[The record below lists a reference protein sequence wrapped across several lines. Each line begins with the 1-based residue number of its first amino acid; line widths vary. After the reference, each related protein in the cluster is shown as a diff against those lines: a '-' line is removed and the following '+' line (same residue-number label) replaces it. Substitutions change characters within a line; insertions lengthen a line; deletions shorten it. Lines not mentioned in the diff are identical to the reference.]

1 MKMILFNQNP
11 MITKLLESVSKKLEL
26 SIENFNHYQELSVR
40 LKEDP
45 EWLLIAD
52 DECLEKLDQVDWLE
66 LKEIISQNKNSVCM
80 YKKGNEAQPFLEGFE
95 MKIKKPFLPTEMLKV
110 LQKKLGSDMSE
121 LEPSQNLDP
130 TQEVLETNWDELEN
144 LGDLEALAK
153 EEPNN
158 EEQLLPTLDA
168 QEEKEEVKETPQKE
182 EKPKDDE
189 TQEGDETPKDEEVS
203 KELETQEKL
212 EIPKEETQE
221 EQVKEQEPIKEET
234 QEIKEEKQEETQDSP
249 SAQELEAMQELVK
262 EIQENSNENKEE
274 TQESAEIPQDKEI
287 QEVVTEKTQVQELEV
302 PKEKTQESA
311 EALQETQAHELEK
324 QEIAETPQE
333 KEKQEIAETPQEK
346 EKQEIAETPQ
356 EKEKQEIAET
366 PQEKE
371 KQEIAETPQELEIPQ
386 AQEKETPQEETQEKE
401 TPQEETQE
409 KETPQEET
417 QEKET
422 PQEETQETE
431 TQNQET
437 PPKVQ
442 EETKEKTQEDN
453 YESIEDIPEPVM
465 AKAMGEELPFLNEA
479 VAKTPNNE
487 NDTETPKESD
497 IKTSQ
502 EKEESDKTS
511 SPLELRLNLQ
521 DLLKSLNQESLKSL
535 LENKTLSIKI
545 TLEDKKPDA

>member
-26 SIENFNHYQELSVR
+26 SMEDFNRYQELSTR

-45 EWLLIAD
+45 EWILIAD

-80 YKKGNEAQPFLEGFE
+80 YKKGNEVQPFLEGFE
-95 MKIKKPFLPTEMLKV
+95 MKIKKPFLPTEVLKI
-110 LQKKLGSDMSE
+110 LQKKLGSNMSE

-144 LGDLEALAK
+144 LGDLEALVQEK
-153 EEPNN
+153 PNN
-158 EEQLLPTLDA
+158 EEQLLPTLND
-168 QEEKEEVKETPQKE
+168 QKEKEEVKEEEKEEVKEE

-189 TQEGDETPKDEEVS
+189 IQEGETQKNEEVS
-203 KELETQEKL
+203 KELETQEEL
-212 EIPKEETQE
+212 EIPKEETQ

-234 QEIKEEKQEETQDSP
+234 QENKEEKQEKTQDSP

-262 EIQENSNENKEE
+262 EIQENSNGQEDKKEMQENTETPQELEKQELEIPQETPQEKE
-274 TQESAEIPQDKEI
+274 TQESAEIPQDIEI
-287 QEVVTEKTQVQELEV
+287 PQEE
-302 PKEKTQESA
+302 TQESA
-311 EALQETQAHELEK
+311 ETPQDVETQELET
-324 QEIAETPQE
+324 QELETQELETQESAETPQE
-333 KEKQEIAETPQEK
+333 KTQK
-346 EKQEIAETPQ
+346 
-356 EKEKQEIAET
+356 
-366 PQEKE
+366 
-371 KQEIAETPQELEIPQ
+371 L
-386 AQEKETPQEETQEKE
+386 ETQE
-401 TPQEETQE
+401 
-409 KETPQEET
+409 
-417 QEKET
+417 
-422 PQEETQETE
+422 
-431 TQNQET
+431 
-437 PPKVQ
+437 
-442 EETKEKTQEDN
+442 DH

-465 AKAMGEELPFLNEA
+465 AQAMGEELPFLNES
-479 VAKTPNNE
+479 VAKTSNNE
-487 NDTETPKESD
+487 NDTETPKKSV
-497 IKTSQ
+497 IKTPQ

>member
-11 MITKLLESVSKKLEL
+11 MIEKLLESVSKKLEL
-26 SIENFNHYQELSVR
+26 SIENFNHYQELSAR

-66 LKEIISQNKNSVCM
+66 LKETISQNKNSVCM

-110 LQKKLGSDMSE
+110 LQKKLGSNMSE
-121 LEPSQNLDP
+121 LEPSQNSDP
-130 TQEVLETNWDELEN
+130 TQEILETNWDELEN

-158 EEQLLPTLDA
+158 EEQLLPTLNE
-168 QEEKEEVKETPQKE
+168 QEEKEEIKETPQKE

-189 TQEGDETPKDEEVS
+189 TQESETPKDEEVS

-234 QEIKEEKQEETQDSP
+234 QEIKEEKREETQDSP

-262 EIQENSNENKEE
+262 EIQENSNGQEDKKE

-287 QEVVTEKTQVQELEV
+287 QEVVTEKTQAQELEI

-311 EALQETQAHELEK
+311 EALQETQAQELEK
-324 QEIAETPQE
+324 QENAETPQE
-333 KEKQEIAETPQEK
+333 KEKQEDTG
-346 EKQEIAETPQ
+346 
-356 EKEKQEIAET
+356 
-366 PQEKE
+366 
-371 KQEIAETPQELEIPQ
+371 TPQELEIPQ
-386 AQEKETPQEETQEKE
+386 V
-401 TPQEETQE
+401 
-409 KETPQEET
+409 

-422 PQEETQETE
+422 PQEETQETQE
-431 TQNQET
+431 KEMPQTQD
-437 PPKVQ
+437 
-442 EETKEKTQEDN
+442 EKPQEDH

-479 VAKTPNNE
+479 VAKTPNSE
-487 NDTETPKESD
+487 NATETPKESD
-497 IKTSQ
+497 IKTPQ

>member
-26 SIENFNHYQELSVR
+26 SMEDFNRYQELSTR

-45 EWLLIAD
+45 EWILIAD

-95 MKIKKPFLPTEMLKV
+95 MKIKKPFLPTEVLKV
-110 LQKKLGSDMSE
+110 FQKKLGSNMSE

-144 LGDLEALAK
+144 LGDLEALVQ

-158 EEQLLPTLDA
+158 EEQLLPTLND
-168 QEEKEEVKETPQKE
+168 QEEKEEVKEEEKEEVKEEEKEEVKEEEKEEVKETPQE

-189 TQEGDETPKDEEVS
+189 TQESETLKDEEVS
-203 KELETQEKL
+203 KELETQEEL
-212 EIPKEETQE
+212 EIP
-221 EQVKEQEPIKEET
+221 KEET
-234 QEIKEEKQEETQDSP
+234 QEIKEEKQEKTQEEVKEETQEQVKEQEPIKEETQDSP

-262 EIQENSNENKEE
+262 EIQENSNGQEDKKEKQENTETPQELEKQELETPQEKE
-274 TQESAEIPQDKEI
+274 TQESAETPQEEI
-287 QEVVTEKTQVQELEV
+287 QENTEKTQKL
-302 PKEKTQESA
+302 
-311 EALQETQAHELEK
+311 
-324 QEIAETPQE
+324 
-333 KEKQEIAETPQEK
+333 
-346 EKQEIAETPQ
+346 
-356 EKEKQEIAET
+356 
-366 PQEKE
+366 
-371 KQEIAETPQELEIPQ
+371 
-386 AQEKETPQEETQEKE
+386 ETQE
-401 TPQEETQE
+401 
-409 KETPQEET
+409 
-417 QEKET
+417 
-422 PQEETQETE
+422 
-431 TQNQET
+431 
-437 PPKVQ
+437 
-442 EETKEKTQEDN
+442 DH

-465 AKAMGEELPFLNEA
+465 AQAMGEELPFLNES
-479 VAKTPNNE
+479 VAKVPNNE
-487 NDTETPKESD
+487 NDTETPKESV
-497 IKTSQ
+497 IKTPQ

>member
-26 SIENFNHYQELSVR
+26 SMEDFNRYQELSTR

-45 EWLLIAD
+45 EWILIAD

-66 LKEIISQNKNSVCM
+66 LKETISQNKNSVCM

-95 MKIKKPFLPTEMLKV
+95 MKIKKPFLPTEVLKV
-110 LQKKLGSDMSE
+110 LQKKLGSNASE

-144 LGDLEALAK
+144 LGDLEALVQ

-158 EEQLLPTLDA
+158 EEQLLPTLNA
-168 QEEKEEVKETPQKE
+168 QEEKEEVKEEEKEEVKETPQE

-189 TQEGDETPKDEEVS
+189 IQEGETLKDEEVS
-203 KELETQEKL
+203 KELETQEEL

-221 EQVKEQEPIKEET
+221 IKEEKQEKTQEQVKEQEPIKEET
-234 QEIKEEKQEETQDSP
+234 QENKEEKQEKTQDSP

-262 EIQENSNENKEE
+262 EIQENSNGQEDKKE
-274 TQESAEIPQDKEI
+274 TQEN
-287 QEVVTEKTQVQELEV
+287 T
-302 PKEKTQESA
+302 
-311 EALQETQAHELEK
+311 
-324 QEIAETPQE
+324 
-333 KEKQEIAETPQEK
+333 
-346 EKQEIAETPQ
+346 
-356 EKEKQEIAET
+356 
-366 PQEKE
+366 
-371 KQEIAETPQELEIPQ
+371 ETPQELEKQELEIP
-386 AQEKETPQEETQEKE
+386 QEKETQKLE
-401 TPQEETQE
+401 TPQETSQENTEKTQKLETQE
-409 KETPQEET
+409 
-417 QEKET
+417 
-422 PQEETQETE
+422 
-431 TQNQET
+431 
-437 PPKVQ
+437 
-442 EETKEKTQEDN
+442 DH

-465 AKAMGEELPFLNEA
+465 AQAMGEELPFLNES
-479 VAKTPNNE
+479 VAKTSNNE
-487 NDTETPKESD
+487 NDTETPKESV
-497 IKTSQ
+497 IKTPQ

-511 SPLELRLNLQ
+511 SPLELCLNLQ

>member
-26 SIENFNHYQELSVR
+26 PMENFNHYQELSAH
-40 LKEDP
+40 LKKDP

-110 LQKKLGSDMSE
+110 LQKKLGSNASE

-130 TQEVLETNWDELEN
+130 TQEVLETNWDELES

-158 EEQLLPTLDA
+158 EEQLLPTLDV
-168 QEEKEEVKETPQKE
+168 QEEKEEIKETPQE
-182 EKPKDDE
+182 EKKPKDDE
-189 TQEGDETPKDEEVS
+189 TQEGETPKDEEVS

-212 EIPKEETQE
+212 EIPKEEVQEEVKEEIKEEAQEEVKEETQE

-234 QEIKEEKQEETQDSP
+234 QENKEEKQEKTQDSP

-262 EIQENSNENKEE
+262 EIQENSNDQENKEK

-287 QEVVTEKTQVQELEV
+287 QEVVTEKTQAQELEI

-324 QEIAETPQE
+324 QEIAETPQDV
-333 KEKQEIAETPQEK
+333 
-346 EKQEIAETPQ
+346 
-356 EKEKQEIAET
+356 
-366 PQEKE
+366 
-371 KQEIAETPQELEIPQ
+371 EIPQ
-386 AQEKETPQEETQEKE
+386 SQEKETPQEETQEKE
-401 TPQEETQE
+401 TPQTQDE
-409 KETPQEET
+409 KPQE
-417 QEKET
+417 
-422 PQEETQETE
+422 
-431 TQNQET
+431 
-437 PPKVQ
+437 
-442 EETKEKTQEDN
+442 DH

-487 NDTETPKESD
+487 NDTETLKESN
-497 IKTSQ
+497 IKTPQ

-521 DLLKSLNQESLKSL
+521 NLLKSLNQESLKSL

-545 TLEDKKPDA
+545 TLEDKKPNA

>member
-26 SIENFNHYQELSVR
+26 PMENFNHYQELSAH
-40 LKEDP
+40 LKKDP

-66 LKEIISQNKNSVCM
+66 LKETISQNKNSVCM
-80 YKKGNEAQPFLEGFE
+80 YKKGNEMQPFLEGFE

-110 LQKKLGSDMSE
+110 LQKKLGSDINE

-130 TQEVLETNWDELEN
+130 TQEVLETNWDELES

-203 KELETQEKL
+203 KELEAPQEL

-249 SAQELEAMQELVK
+249 SVQELEAMQELVK
-262 EIQENSNENKEE
+262 EIQENSNGQEDKKE
-274 TQESAEIPQDKEI
+274 TQENAEIPQDKEI
-287 QEVVTEKTQVQELEV
+287 QEVVTEKTQAQELEI

-333 KEKQEIAETPQEK
+333 
-346 EKQEIAETPQ
+346 
-356 EKEKQEIAET
+356 
-366 PQEKE
+366 
-371 KQEIAETPQELEIPQ
+371 LEIPK
-386 AQEKETPQEETQEKE
+386 AQEKETPQEETQE
-401 TPQEETQE
+401 
-409 KETPQEET
+409 
-417 QEKET
+417 
-422 PQEETQETE
+422 
-431 TQNQET
+431 
-437 PPKVQ
+437 
-442 EETKEKTQEDN
+442 DH

-497 IKTSQ
+497 IKTPQ

-545 TLEDKKPDA
+545 TLEDKKPNA

>member
-26 SIENFNHYQELSVR
+26 SVENFNHYQELSAR

-45 EWLLIAD
+45 EWVLIAD

-66 LKEIISQNKNSVCM
+66 LKETISQNKNSVCM

-95 MKIKKPFLPTEMLKV
+95 MKIQKPFLPTEILKI
-110 LQKKLGSDMSE
+110 LQKKLGSNASE

-158 EEQLLPTLDA
+158 EEQLLPTLND
-168 QEEKEEVKETPQKE
+168 QEEKEEIKEEEKEEKEEKEEVKEEIKETPKEE
-182 EKPKDDE
+182 EKPKEE
-189 TQEGDETPKDEEVS
+189 TQEGEALKDEEIS
-203 KELETQEKL
+203 KELETQEEVK
-212 EIPKEETQE
+212 EKVKEEEQEEVKEE

-234 QEIKEEKQEETQDSP
+234 QENKEEKQEKTQDSP
-249 SAQELEAMQELVK
+249 STQELEAMQELVK
-262 EIQENSNENKEE
+262 EIQENSNGQENKEE

-287 QEVVTEKTQVQELEV
+287 QEVVTEKTQVQELEI

-324 QEIAETPQE
+324 QEIAETPQDV
-333 KEKQEIAETPQEK
+333 EIPQSQEK
-346 EKQEIAETPQ
+346 ETQETQ
-356 EKEKQEIAET
+356 EVVTEKTQV
-366 PQEKE
+366 
-371 KQEIAETPQELEIPQ
+371 
-386 AQEKETPQEETQEKE
+386 QEKETP
-401 TPQEETQE
+401 
-409 KETPQEET
+409 
-417 QEKET
+417 
-422 PQEETQETE
+422 
-431 TQNQET
+431 
-437 PPKVQ
+437 
-442 EETKEKTQEDN
+442 KTQEDH

-487 NDTETPKESD
+487 NDTETPKESVTETPKESVTETPKESD
-497 IKTSQ
+497 IKTPQ

-545 TLEDKKPDA
+545 TLEDKKPNA

>member
-26 SIENFNHYQELSVR
+26 PMENFNHYQELSAH
-40 LKEDP
+40 LKKDP

-80 YKKGNEAQPFLEGFE
+80 YKKGNEVQPFLEGFE
-95 MKIKKPFLPTEMLKV
+95 MKMKKPFLPTEVLKI
-110 LQKKLGSDMSE
+110 LQKKLGSNASE

-158 EEQLLPTLDA
+158 EEQLLPTLND
-168 QEEKEEVKETPQKE
+168 QEKKEEIKEEEKQEVKETPQEE

-189 TQEGDETPKDEEVS
+189 TQESETPKDEEVS
-203 KELETQEKL
+203 KELETQE
-212 EIPKEETQE
+212 EVKEETQE
-221 EQVKEQEPIKEET
+221 EPVKEQEPIKEET

-249 SAQELEAMQELVK
+249 STQELEAMQELVK
-262 EIQENSNENKEE
+262 EIQENSNGQENKEE
-274 TQESAEIPQDKEI
+274 TQESAE
-287 QEVVTEKTQVQELEV
+287 
-302 PKEKTQESA
+302 
-311 EALQETQAHELEK
+311 
-324 QEIAETPQE
+324 TPQE
-333 KEKQEIAETPQEK
+333 KETQELEIPKEEIQEETQEAVTETPQT
-346 EKQEIAETPQ
+346 QEST
-356 EKEKQEIAET
+356 
-366 PQEKE
+366 
-371 KQEIAETPQELEIPQ
+371 ETPQELEKQENTETPQ
-386 AQEKETPQEETQEKE
+386 ETQQEIQQEKETQENAEIPQEKE
-401 TPQEETQE
+401 T
-409 KETPQEET
+409 
-417 QEKET
+417 
-422 PQEETQETE
+422 
-431 TQNQET
+431 
-437 PPKVQ
+437 
-442 EETKEKTQEDN
+442 QEDH
-453 YESIEDIPEPVM
+453 YKSIEDIPEPVM

-487 NDTETPKESD
+487 NDTETPKESVTE
-497 IKTSQ
+497 TSKNENDTETPQ
-502 EKEESDKTS
+502 EKKESDKTS

-545 TLEDKKPDA
+545 TLEDKKPNA

>member
-26 SIENFNHYQELSVR
+26 PMENFNHYQELSAR
-40 LKEDP
+40 LKENQ

-52 DECLEKLDQVDWLE
+52 DECLEKLDQIDWLE

-95 MKIKKPFLPTEMLKV
+95 MKMKKPFLPTEVLKI
-110 LQKKLGSDMSE
+110 LQKKLGSNISE

-158 EEQLLPTLDA
+158 EEQLLPTLNT
-168 QEEKEEVKETPQKE
+168 QEEKQEVKETPQKE

-189 TQEGDETPKDEEVS
+189 TQEGETPKDEEVS
-203 KELETQEKL
+203 KEL
-212 EIPKEETQE
+212 ETQE

-234 QEIKEEKQEETQDSP
+234 QEIKEKKQEETQDSP
-249 SAQELEAMQELVK
+249 STQELEAMQELVK
-262 EIQENSNENKEE
+262 EIQENSNGQENKEK
-274 TQESAEIPQDKEI
+274 TQESTEIPQDKEI
-287 QEVVTEKTQVQELEV
+287 QEVVTEKTQAQELEI

-333 KEKQEIAETPQEK
+333 
-346 EKQEIAETPQ
+346 
-356 EKEKQEIAET
+356 
-366 PQEKE
+366 
-371 KQEIAETPQELEIPQ
+371 LEIPQ
-386 AQEKETPQEETQEKE
+386 SQEKETPQEETQEIAE
-401 TPQEETQE
+401 TPQDVEIPQSQEKETQETQEVVTEKTQVQE
-409 KETPQEET
+409 KETP
-417 QEKET
+417 
-422 PQEETQETE
+422 
-431 TQNQET
+431 
-437 PPKVQ
+437 
-442 EETKEKTQEDN
+442 KTQEDH

-465 AKAMGEELPFLNEA
+465 AKAMGEELPFLNES
-479 VAKTPNNE
+479 VAKIPNNE

-497 IKTSQ
+497 IKTPQ

-545 TLEDKKPDA
+545 TLEDKKPNA

>member
-11 MITKLLESVSKKLEL
+11 MIAKLLESVSKKLEL
-26 SIENFNHYQELSVR
+26 SIENFNHYQELSAH
-40 LKEDP
+40 LKKDP

-110 LQKKLGSDMSE
+110 LQKKLGSNASK

-158 EEQLLPTLDA
+158 EEQLLPTLDV
-168 QEEKEEVKETPQKE
+168 QEEKEEIKEMPQEE

-189 TQEGDETPKDEEVS
+189 TQESETPKDEEVS

-221 EQVKEQEPIKEET
+221 EQVKEQEPIKEEM
-234 QEIKEEKQEETQDSP
+234 QEIKEEKQEKTQDSP

-262 EIQENSNENKEE
+262 EIQENSNGQENKKE
-274 TQESAEIPQDKEI
+274 TQESAEIPQDKETQEVVTEKTQAQELEI
-287 QEVVTEKTQVQELEV
+287 PKEKTQENAETPQEKEKQENAETPQEKEKQEDTETPQDVEIPQSQEKETQETQEVVTEKTQVQE
-302 PKEKTQESA
+302 
-311 EALQETQAHELEK
+311 
-324 QEIAETPQE
+324 
-333 KEKQEIAETPQEK
+333 
-346 EKQEIAETPQ
+346 
-356 EKEKQEIAET
+356 
-366 PQEKE
+366 
-371 KQEIAETPQELEIPQ
+371 
-386 AQEKETPQEETQEKE
+386 KETP
-401 TPQEETQE
+401 
-409 KETPQEET
+409 
-417 QEKET
+417 
-422 PQEETQETE
+422 
-431 TQNQET
+431 
-437 PPKVQ
+437 
-442 EETKEKTQEDN
+442 KTQEDH

-497 IKTSQ
+497 IKTPQEKEESTEFPQ

>member
-11 MITKLLESVSKKLEL
+11 MIAKLLESVSKKLEL
-26 SIENFNHYQELSVR
+26 SIENFNHYQELSAH
-40 LKEDP
+40 LKKDP

-66 LKEIISQNKNSVCM
+66 LKETISQNKNSVCM
-80 YKKGNEAQPFLEGFE
+80 YKKGNEAQSFLEGFE
-95 MKIKKPFLPTEMLKV
+95 MKIKKPFLPTEVLKI

-158 EEQLLPTLDA
+158 EEQLLPTLND
-168 QEEKEEVKETPQKE
+168 QKEKQEVKETPQE
-182 EKPKDDE
+182 EKKPKDDE
-189 TQEGDETPKDEEVS
+189 TQESETPKDEEVS
-203 KELETQEKL
+203 KELETQE
-212 EIPKEETQE
+212 EVKEETQE
-221 EQVKEQEPIKEET
+221 EQVKEQEPIKEEM
-234 QEIKEEKQEETQDSP
+234 QEIKEEKQEKTQDSP

-262 EIQENSNENKEE
+262 EIQENSNGQENKEE
-274 TQESAEIPQDKEI
+274 TQESTEIPQDKEI
-287 QEVVTEKTQVQELEV
+287 QEVVTEKTQAQELEI
-302 PKEKTQESA
+302 PKEKTQES
-311 EALQETQAHELEK
+311 T
-324 QEIAETPQE
+324 
-333 KEKQEIAETPQEK
+333 
-346 EKQEIAETPQ
+346 ETPQ

-401 TPQEETQE
+401 TPQEETREIAETPQE
-409 KETPQEET
+409 KETL
-417 QEKET
+417 
-422 PQEETQETE
+422 
-431 TQNQET
+431 
-437 PPKVQ
+437 
-442 EETKEKTQEDN
+442 KTQEDH

-465 AKAMGEELPFLNEA
+465 AKAMGEELPFLNES
-479 VAKTPNNE
+479 VTETSKNE
-487 NDTETPKESD
+487 NNTETP
-497 IKTSQ
+497 Q

-545 TLEDKKPDA
+545 TLEDKKPNA

>member
-11 MITKLLESVSKKLEL
+11 MIAKLLESVSKKLEL
-26 SIENFNHYQELSVR
+26 SIENFNHYQELSAH
-40 LKEDP
+40 LKKDP

-110 LQKKLGSDMSE
+110 LQKKLGSNASE

-158 EEQLLPTLDA
+158 EEQLLPTLNEQERETPKEEA
-168 QEEKEEVKETPQKE
+168 QEEVKKEEVKEIQEEIKEKEKQEVAESPQDE

-189 TQEGDETPKDEEVS
+189 TQGSVET
-203 KELETQEKL
+203 
-212 EIPKEETQE
+212 PKEETQE
-221 EQVKEQEPIKEET
+221 QEPIKEETQEQVETPKEETQEQEPIKEET
-234 QEIKEEKQEETQDSP
+234 QEIKEEKQEKTQDSP

-262 EIQENSNENKEE
+262 EIQENSNDQENKKEIQENSNKDKKE
-274 TQESAEIPQDKEI
+274 TQESAETPQDKEI
-287 QEVVTEKTQVQELEV
+287 QEVVTEKTQAQELEI
-302 PKEKTQESA
+302 PKEKTQEST
-311 EALQETQAHELEK
+311 EALQETQAQELEK
-324 QEIAETPQE
+324 EEITETPQE
-333 KEKQEIAETPQEK
+333 KETQELETPQA
-346 EKQEIAETPQ
+346 QDET
-356 EKEKQEIAET
+356 
-366 PQEKE
+366 
-371 KQEIAETPQELEIPQ
+371 L
-386 AQEKETPQEETQEKE
+386 
-401 TPQEETQE
+401 
-409 KETPQEET
+409 
-417 QEKET
+417 
-422 PQEETQETE
+422 
-431 TQNQET
+431 
-437 PPKVQ
+437 
-442 EETKEKTQEDN
+442 QEDH

-465 AKAMGEELPFLNEA
+465 AKAMGEELPFLNE
-479 VAKTPNNE
+479 
-487 NDTETPKESD
+487 NDTETP
-497 IKTSQ
+497 Q
-502 EKEESDKTS
+502 EKKESDKTS

-545 TLEDKKPDA
+545 TLEDKKPNA

>member
-11 MITKLLESVSKKLEL
+11 MIAKLLESVSKKLEL
-26 SIENFNHYQELSVR
+26 SIENFNHYQELSAH
-40 LKEDP
+40 LKKDP

-66 LKEIISQNKNSVCM
+66 LKETISQNKNSVCM

-95 MKIKKPFLPTEMLKV
+95 TKMKKPFLPTEMLKV
-110 LQKKLGSDMSE
+110 LQKKLGSNTSE

-168 QEEKEEVKETPQKE
+168 QEEKEEIKKEEKEEVKETPQEE

-189 TQEGDETPKDEEVS
+189 TQEGETPKDEEVS
-203 KELETQEKL
+203 KELETQEEL
-212 EIPKEETQE
+212 EIP
-221 EQVKEQEPIKEET
+221 KEET

-262 EIQENSNENKEE
+262 EIQENSNGQEDKKE
-274 TQESAEIPQDKEI
+274 TQENAEIPQDKEI
-287 QEVVTEKTQVQELEV
+287 QEVVTEKTQAQELEV

-311 EALQETQAHELEK
+311 EALQETQAQELEK
-324 QEIAETPQE
+324 QENAETPQDI
-333 KEKQEIAETPQEK
+333 EIPQ
-346 EKQEIAETPQ
+346 A
-356 EKEKQEIAET
+356 
-366 PQEKE
+366 
-371 KQEIAETPQELEIPQ
+371 QELEIPKEKTQESAEALQETQ

-401 TPQEETQE
+401 TPQTQD
-409 KETPQEET
+409 ETPQE
-417 QEKET
+417 
-422 PQEETQETE
+422 
-431 TQNQET
+431 
-437 PPKVQ
+437 
-442 EETKEKTQEDN
+442 DH

-487 NDTETPKESD
+487 NDTETLKESN
-497 IKTSQ
+497 IKTPQ

-511 SPLELRLNLQ
+511 SPLELHLNLQ
-521 DLLKSLNQESLKSL
+521 NLLKSLNQESLKSL

-545 TLEDKKPDA
+545 TLEDKKPNA

>member
-26 SIENFNHYQELSVR
+26 PMENFNHYQELSAR

-45 EWLLIAD
+45 EWILIAD

-66 LKEIISQNKNSVCM
+66 LKETISQNKNSVCM
-80 YKKGNEAQPFLEGFE
+80 YKKGNEVQPFLEGFE
-95 MKIKKPFLPTEMLKV
+95 MKIKKPFLPTEVLKI
-110 LQKKLGSDMSE
+110 LQKKLGSNINE

-144 LGDLEALAK
+144 LGDLEALVQ

-158 EEQLLPTLDA
+158 EEQLLPTLND
-168 QEEKEEVKETPQKE
+168 QEEKEEIKETPQE

-189 TQEGDETPKDEEVS
+189 TQESEAPKDEEVS
-203 KELETQEKL
+203 KELEMQE
-212 EIPKEETQE
+212 EVKEETQG

-234 QEIKEEKQEETQDSP
+234 QENKEEKQEETQDSP
-249 SAQELEAMQELVK
+249 STQELEAMQELVK
-262 EIQENSNENKEE
+262 EIQKNSNGQEDKKE
-274 TQESAEIPQDKEI
+274 TQENAEIPQDKEI
-287 QEVVTEKTQVQELEV
+287 QEVVTEKTQAQELEIPKEKTQESAEALQETQAHELEV

-333 KEKQEIAETPQEK
+333 LEN
-346 EKQEIAETPQ
+346 
-356 EKEKQEIAET
+356 
-366 PQEKE
+366 
-371 KQEIAETPQELEIPQ
+371 QEIAETPQELEIPQ
-386 AQEKETPQEETQEKE
+386 V
-401 TPQEETQE
+401 
-409 KETPQEET
+409 

-422 PQEETQETE
+422 PQEETQET
-431 TQNQET
+431 QEVVT
-437 PPKVQ
+437 EQ
-442 EETKEKTQEDN
+442 TQEDH

-479 VAKTPNNE
+479 VAKIPNNE

-497 IKTSQ
+497 IKTPQ

-511 SPLELRLNLQ
+511 SPLELHLNLQ

>member
-11 MITKLLESVSKKLEL
+11 MIAKLLESVSKKLEL
-26 SIENFNHYQELSVR
+26 SIENFNHYQELSAR
-40 LKEDP
+40 LKKDP

-66 LKEIISQNKNSVCM
+66 LKETISQNKNSVCM

-110 LQKKLGSDMSE
+110 LQKKLGSNASE

-168 QEEKEEVKETPQKE
+168 QEEKQEVKQEEKETPQEEKE
-182 EKPKDDE
+182 EIKEKPKDDE
-189 TQEGDETPKDEEVS
+189 TQESETPKDEEVS

-221 EQVKEQEPIKEET
+221 EVKEEIKEET
-234 QEIKEEKQEETQDSP
+234 QEIKEEKQEETQDSL

-262 EIQENSNENKEE
+262 EIQENSNGDKKE
-274 TQESAEIPQDKEI
+274 TQENAEIPQDKEI
-287 QEVVTEKTQVQELEV
+287 QEVVTEKTQAQE
-302 PKEKTQESA
+302 KETPQE
-311 EALQETQAHELEK
+311 ETQETQAHEL
-324 QEIAETPQE
+324 
-333 KEKQEIAETPQEK
+333 
-346 EKQEIAETPQ
+346 
-356 EKEKQEIAET
+356 
-366 PQEKE
+366 E

-386 AQEKETPQEETQEKE
+386 AQEKETPQEETQKTQEVVTEK
-401 TPQEETQE
+401 TQVQE
-409 KETPQEET
+409 KETPQT
-417 QEKET
+417 QDEK
-422 PQEETQETE
+422 PQE
-431 TQNQET
+431 
-437 PPKVQ
+437 
-442 EETKEKTQEDN
+442 DH

-487 NDTETPKESD
+487 NATETPKESVTE
-497 IKTSQ
+497 ISKNENATETPQ

-545 TLEDKKPDA
+545 ALEDKKPNA

>member
-26 SIENFNHYQELSVR
+26 SMEDFNRYQELSTR

-45 EWLLIAD
+45 EWILIAD

-95 MKIKKPFLPTEMLKV
+95 MKIKKPFLPTEVLKV
-110 LQKKLGSDMSE
+110 LQKKLGSNMSE

-144 LGDLEALAK
+144 LGDLEALVQ

-158 EEQLLPTLDA
+158 EEQLLPTLNA
-168 QEEKEEVKETPQKE
+168 QEEKEEVKETPQE

-189 TQEGDETPKDEEVS
+189 VQEGETQKNEEVS
-203 KELETQEKL
+203 KELETQEEL
-212 EIPKEETQE
+212 EIPKEETQ

-234 QEIKEEKQEETQDSP
+234 QDSP
-249 SAQELEAMQELVK
+249 SVQELEAMQELVK
-262 EIQENSNENKEE
+262 EIQENSNGQEDKKE
-274 TQESAEIPQDKEI
+274 TQENTETPQ
-287 QEVVTEKTQVQELEV
+287 
-302 PKEKTQESA
+302 
-311 EALQETQAHELEK
+311 ELEK
-324 QEIAETPQE
+324 QELETPQEKETQESAETPQE
-333 KEKQEIAETPQEK
+333 KETQESAETPQEK
-346 EKQEIAETPQ
+346 ETQESAETPQ
-356 EKEKQEIAET
+356 EKETQESAET

-371 KQEIAETPQELEIPQ
+371 TQESAETPQEKETQKLETPQ
-386 AQEKETPQEETQEKE
+386 DVETPQEKETQKLETPQDVE
-401 TPQEETQE
+401 TPQE
-409 KETPQEET
+409 
-417 QEKET
+417 
-422 PQEETQETE
+422 
-431 TQNQET
+431 
-437 PPKVQ
+437 
-442 EETKEKTQEDN
+442 KTQELEMQKLEAQKDH

-465 AKAMGEELPFLNEA
+465 AQAMGEELPFLNES
-479 VAKTPNNE
+479 VAKISNNE
-487 NDTETPKESD
+487 NDTETPKESV
-497 IKTSQ
+497 IKTPQ

-511 SPLELRLNLQ
+511 NPLELCLNLQ
-521 DLLKSLNQESLKSL
+521 DLLNSLNQESLKSL

>member
-11 MITKLLESVSKKLEL
+11 MIAKLLESVSKKLEL
-26 SIENFNHYQELSVR
+26 SIENFNHYQELSAH
-40 LKEDP
+40 LKKDP

-66 LKEIISQNKNSVCM
+66 LKETISQNKNSVCM

-110 LQKKLGSDMSE
+110 LQKKLGSNISE

-158 EEQLLPTLDA
+158 EEQLLPTLNTQEEKQEIKETPQEEKEEIKETP
-168 QEEKEEVKETPQKE
+168 QEEKEEVKETPQE
-182 EKPKDDE
+182 EKKPKDDE
-189 TQEGDETPKDEEVS
+189 TQEGETPKDEEVS
-203 KELETQEKL
+203 KELETQEEL

-221 EQVKEQEPIKEET
+221 EVKEEIKEEVQEEVKEET

-249 SAQELEAMQELVK
+249 STQELEAMQELVK
-262 EIQENSNENKEE
+262 EIQENSNENKKE

-302 PKEKTQESA
+302 PKEKAQESA
-311 EALQETQAHELEK
+311 EALQETQAQELEK
-324 QEIAETPQE
+324 EENSETPQDVE
-333 KEKQEIAETPQEK
+333 VPQS
-346 EKQEIAETPQ
+346 
-356 EKEKQEIAET
+356 
-366 PQEKE
+366 
-371 KQEIAETPQELEIPQ
+371 
-386 AQEKETPQEETQEKE
+386 QEKETPQEETQEKE
-401 TPQEETQE
+401 TPQTQDE
-409 KETPQEET
+409 KPQE
-417 QEKET
+417 
-422 PQEETQETE
+422 
-431 TQNQET
+431 
-437 PPKVQ
+437 
-442 EETKEKTQEDN
+442 DH

-465 AKAMGEELPFLNEA
+465 AKAMGEELPFLNES

-487 NDTETPKESD
+487 NATETPKESVTE
-497 IKTSQ
+497 TSKNENDTETPQ

-545 TLEDKKPDA
+545 TLEDKKPNA

>member
-11 MITKLLESVSKKLEL
+11 MIEKLLESVSKKLEL
-26 SIENFNHYQELSVR
+26 SIENFNHYQELSAR
-40 LKEDP
+40 LKKDP

-66 LKEIISQNKNSVCM
+66 LKETISQNKNSVCM

-110 LQKKLGSDMSE
+110 LQKKLGSNASE
-121 LEPSQNLDP
+121 LEPSQNSDP
-130 TQEVLETNWDELEN
+130 TQEILETNWDELES

-168 QEEKEEVKETPQKE
+168 QEEKEEVKQEEKEEVKETPQEE

-189 TQEGDETPKDEEVS
+189 TQENETPKDEEVS
-203 KELETQEKL
+203 KELETQ
-212 EIPKEETQE
+212 
-221 EQVKEQEPIKEET
+221 EQEPIKEET

-249 SAQELEAMQELVK
+249 STQELEAMQELVK
-262 EIQENSNENKEE
+262 EIQENSNGQEN
-274 TQESAEIPQDKEI
+274 
-287 QEVVTEKTQVQELEV
+287 
-302 PKEKTQESA
+302 KEKTQESA

-333 KEKQEIAETPQEK
+333 
-346 EKQEIAETPQ
+346 
-356 EKEKQEIAET
+356 
-366 PQEKE
+366 
-371 KQEIAETPQELEIPQ
+371 LEIPQ
-386 AQEKETPQEETQEKE
+386 AQEKETQQEETQEKE
-401 TPQEETQE
+401 TPKDENMQESAQNLQD
-409 KETPQEET
+409 KETPQE
-417 QEKET
+417 
-422 PQEETQETE
+422 
-431 TQNQET
+431 
-437 PPKVQ
+437 
-442 EETKEKTQEDN
+442 DH
-453 YESIEDIPEPVM
+453 YENIEDIPEPVM

-487 NDTETPKESD
+487 NDTETPKESVTE
-497 IKTSQ
+497 TSKNENDTETPQ

-545 TLEDKKPDA
+545 TLEDKKPNA

>member
-11 MITKLLESVSKKLEL
+11 MIAKLLESVSKKLEL
-26 SIENFNHYQELSVR
+26 SIENFNHYQELSAH
-40 LKEDP
+40 LKKDP

-110 LQKKLGSDMSE
+110 LQKKLGSNISE

-203 KELETQEKL
+203 KELEAPQEL

-221 EQVKEQEPIKEET
+221 EQVKEQEPIKKET
-234 QEIKEEKQEETQDSP
+234 QENKEEKQEKTQDSP
-249 SAQELEAMQELVK
+249 NAQELEAMQELVK
-262 EIQENSNENKEE
+262 EIQENSNGQEN
-274 TQESAEIPQDKEI
+274 
-287 QEVVTEKTQVQELEV
+287 
-302 PKEKTQESA
+302 KEKTQESA
-311 EALQETQAHELEK
+311 EALQETQAHEL
-324 QEIAETPQE
+324 
-333 KEKQEIAETPQEK
+333 
-346 EKQEIAETPQ
+346 
-356 EKEKQEIAET
+356 
-366 PQEKE
+366 E

-401 TPQEETQE
+401 TPKDESMQESAQNLQD

-417 QEKET
+417 QE
-422 PQEETQETE
+422 
-431 TQNQET
+431 
-437 PPKVQ
+437 
-442 EETKEKTQEDN
+442 DH

-465 AKAMGEELPFLNEA
+465 AKAMGEELPFLSESIA
-479 VAKTPNNE
+479 ETPNNE
-487 NDTETPKESD
+487 NATETPKESD
-497 IKTSQ
+497 IKTPQ

-545 TLEDKKPDA
+545 TLEDKKPNA

>member
-11 MITKLLESVSKKLEL
+11 MIEKLLESVSKKLEL
-26 SIENFNHYQELSVR
+26 SIENFNHYQELSVH
-40 LKEDP
+40 LKKDP

-80 YKKGNEAQPFLEGFE
+80 YKKGHEAQPFLEGFE

-110 LQKKLGSDMSE
+110 LQKKLGSNASE

-158 EEQLLPTLDA
+158 EEQLLPTLND
-168 QEEKEEVKETPQKE
+168 QEEKEEVKKTPQEE

-189 TQEGDETPKDEEVS
+189 TQEGETLKDKEVS
-203 KELETQEKL
+203 KELETQE
-212 EIPKEETQE
+212 EVKEETQE
-221 EQVKEQEPIKEET
+221 N
-234 QEIKEEKQEETQDSP
+234 KEEKQEKTQDSP
-249 SAQELEAMQELVK
+249 STQELEAMQELVK
-262 EIQENSNENKEE
+262 EIQENSNENKKE
-274 TQESAEIPQDKEI
+274 TQESAK
-287 QEVVTEKTQVQELEV
+287 
-302 PKEKTQESA
+302 SF
-311 EALQETQAHELEK
+311 QETQTQELEK
-324 QEIAETPQE
+324 QENT
-333 KEKQEIAETPQEK
+333 
-346 EKQEIAETPQ
+346 
-356 EKEKQEIAET
+356 
-366 PQEKE
+366 
-371 KQEIAETPQELEIPQ
+371 ETPQELEIPKEETQENAETLQDVENQ
-386 AQEKETPQEETQEKE
+386 AQEIQDKEIQETQEIQENTETPQDVETPQEKETPQTQEKE
-401 TPQEETQE
+401 TPKDENTQE
-409 KETPQEET
+409 SVQNLQEKEIQKAQDETPQE
-417 QEKET
+417 
-422 PQEETQETE
+422 
-431 TQNQET
+431 
-437 PPKVQ
+437 
-442 EETKEKTQEDN
+442 DH

-497 IKTSQ
+497 IKIPQ

-511 SPLELRLNLQ
+511 SPLELHLNLQ

>member
-11 MITKLLESVSKKLEL
+11 MIAKLLESVSKKLEL
-26 SIENFNHYQELSVR
+26 PMENFNHYQELSAR

-45 EWLLIAD
+45 EWILIAD

-80 YKKGNEAQPFLEGFE
+80 YKKGNEVQPFLEGFE
-95 MKIKKPFLPTEMLKV
+95 MKIKKPFLPTEVLKI
-110 LQKKLGSDMSE
+110 LQKKLGSNISE
-121 LEPSQNLDP
+121 LEPSRNLDP

-144 LGDLEALAK
+144 LGDLEALVQ

-158 EEQLLPTLDA
+158 EEQLLPTLNN
-168 QEEKEEVKETPQKE
+168 QEEKEEVKETPQEEKEEIKETPQEEKEEIKETPQE

-189 TQEGDETPKDEEVS
+189 TQEGETLKDKEVS
-203 KELETQEKL
+203 KELETQEEL

-249 SAQELEAMQELVK
+249 SVQELEAMQELVK
-262 EIQENSNENKEE
+262 EIQENSNDQEDKKE
-274 TQESAEIPQDKEI
+274 TQENAEIPQDKEI
-287 QEVVTEKTQVQELEV
+287 QEVVTEKTQVQELEI

-333 KEKQEIAETPQEK
+333 
-346 EKQEIAETPQ
+346 
-356 EKEKQEIAET
+356 
-366 PQEKE
+366 
-371 KQEIAETPQELEIPQ
+371 LEIPQ
-386 AQEKETPQEETQEKE
+386 VQEKETQEVVTEKTQVQEKETP
-401 TPQEETQE
+401 
-409 KETPQEET
+409 
-417 QEKET
+417 
-422 PQEETQETE
+422 
-431 TQNQET
+431 
-437 PPKVQ
+437 
-442 EETKEKTQEDN
+442 KTQEDH

-487 NDTETPKESD
+487 NDTETPKESVTETPKESD
-497 IKTSQ
+497 IKTPQ

-511 SPLELRLNLQ
+511 SPLELHLNLQ

-545 TLEDKKPDA
+545 TLEDKKPNA

>member
-26 SIENFNHYQELSVR
+26 PMENFNHYQELSAR
-40 LKEDP
+40 LKENQ

-66 LKEIISQNKNSVCM
+66 LKETISQNKNSVCM

-95 MKIKKPFLPTEMLKV
+95 MKIQKPFLPTEVLKI
-110 LQKKLGSDMSE
+110 LQKKLGSNASE

-158 EEQLLPTLDA
+158 EEQLLPTLDV
-168 QEEKEEVKETPQKE
+168 QEEKEEIKETPQEE

-189 TQEGDETPKDEEVS
+189 TQEGETLKDKEVS
-203 KELETQEKL
+203 KELEMQE
-212 EIPKEETQE
+212 EVKEETQE

-249 SAQELEAMQELVK
+249 SVQELEAMQELVK
-262 EIQENSNENKEE
+262 EIQENSNGQENKKE
-274 TQESAEIPQDKEI
+274 TQESTETPQDVENQAQEIQDKEI
-287 QEVVTEKTQVQELEV
+287 QET
-302 PKEKTQESA
+302 
-311 EALQETQAHELEK
+311 QETQEK
-324 QEIAETPQE
+324 TETSQDVENQAQEIQDKEIQDKEIQETQEIQENTETSQDVEIPQSQEKETPQEETREIAETPQE
-333 KEKQEIAETPQEK
+333 KETP
-346 EKQEIAETPQ
+346 
-356 EKEKQEIAET
+356 
-366 PQEKE
+366 
-371 KQEIAETPQELEIPQ
+371 
-386 AQEKETPQEETQEKE
+386 
-401 TPQEETQE
+401 
-409 KETPQEET
+409 
-417 QEKET
+417 
-422 PQEETQETE
+422 
-431 TQNQET
+431 
-437 PPKVQ
+437 
-442 EETKEKTQEDN
+442 KTQEDH

-465 AKAMGEELPFLNEA
+465 AKAMGEELPFLNKA
-479 VAKTPNNE
+479 VAKIPNNE

-497 IKTSQ
+497 IKTPQ
-502 EKEESDKTS
+502 EKEQSDKTS

-545 TLEDKKPDA
+545 TLEDKKPNA

>member
-26 SIENFNHYQELSVR
+26 SVENFNHYQELSAR
-40 LKEDP
+40 LKEEP
-45 EWLLIAD
+45 EWILIAD

-95 MKIKKPFLPTEMLKV
+95 MKIKKPFLPTEILKIF
-110 LQKKLGSDMSE
+110 QKKLGSNISD

-144 LGDLEALAK
+144 LGDLEALTQ

-158 EEQLLPTLDA
+158 EEQLLPTLNA
-168 QEEKEEVKETPQKE
+168 QEEKEEIKEEEKEEIKETPQE

-189 TQEGDETPKDEEVS
+189 TQESETTKDEEIS
-203 KELETQEKL
+203 KELETQEEL

-221 EQVKEQEPIKEET
+221 QAKEQEPIKEET
-234 QEIKEEKQEETQDSP
+234 QENKEEKQEKTQDSP
-249 SAQELEAMQELVK
+249 SVQELEAMQELVK
-262 EIQENSNENKEE
+262 EIQENSNGQEDKKE

-287 QEVVTEKTQVQELEV
+287 QEVVTEKTQAQELEI

-311 EALQETQAHELEK
+311 EALQETQAQEL
-324 QEIAETPQE
+324 
-333 KEKQEIAETPQEK
+333 
-346 EKQEIAETPQ
+346 
-356 EKEKQEIAET
+356 
-366 PQEKE
+366 E

-386 AQEKETPQEETQEKE
+386 V
-401 TPQEETQE
+401 
-409 KETPQEET
+409 

-422 PQEETQETE
+422 PQEETQETQE
-431 TQNQET
+431 SAET
-437 PPKVQ
+437 PQ
-442 EETKEKTQEDN
+442 EKEIQEAQDEKPQEDH

-465 AKAMGEELPFLNEA
+465 AKAMGEELPFLNES

-487 NDTETPKESD
+487 NDTETPKKSITE
-497 IKTSQ
+497 TSKNENATEAPQ
-502 EKEESDKTS
+502 EKEESDKIS

-545 TLEDKKPDA
+545 TLEDKKPNA

>member
-11 MITKLLESVSKKLEL
+11 MIAKLLESVSKKLEL
-26 SIENFNHYQELSVR
+26 SIENFNHYQELSAC
-40 LKEDP
+40 LKKDP

-110 LQKKLGSDMSE
+110 LQKKLGSNASE

-168 QEEKEEVKETPQKE
+168 QEEKEEIKETPQEEKEEIKETPQE

-189 TQEGDETPKDEEVS
+189 TQESEIPKDEEVS

-221 EQVKEQEPIKEET
+221 EVKEEIKEETQGQEPIKEEAQEEVKEET

-249 SAQELEAMQELVK
+249 SVQELEAMQELVK
-262 EIQENSNENKEE
+262 EIQENSNGQENKKE
-274 TQESAEIPQDKEI
+274 TQENAEIPQDKEI
-287 QEVVTEKTQVQELEV
+287 QEVVTEKTRVQELEI

-324 QEIAETPQE
+324 QENAETPQDV
-333 KEKQEIAETPQEK
+333 
-346 EKQEIAETPQ
+346 
-356 EKEKQEIAET
+356 
-366 PQEKE
+366 
-371 KQEIAETPQELEIPQ
+371 EIPQ
-386 AQEKETPQEETQEKE
+386 SQEKETPQEEKQETQEKE

-409 KETPQEET
+409 VV
-417 QEKET
+417 
-422 PQEETQETE
+422 TE
-431 TQNQET
+431 Q
-437 PPKVQ
+437 
-442 EETKEKTQEDN
+442 TQEDH

-465 AKAMGEELPFLNEA
+465 AKAMGEELPFLNES

-487 NDTETPKESD
+487 NATETPNESVTE
-497 IKTSQ
+497 TSKNENATQTPQ

-545 TLEDKKPDA
+545 TLEDKKPNA

>member
-11 MITKLLESVSKKLEL
+11 MIAKLLESVSKKLEL
-26 SIENFNHYQELSVR
+26 PMENFNHYQELSAR
-40 LKEDP
+40 LKEDS
-45 EWLLIAD
+45 EWILIAD

-66 LKEIISQNKNSVCM
+66 LKETISQNKNSVCM

-110 LQKKLGSDMSE
+110 LQKKLGSNASD

-168 QEEKEEVKETPQKE
+168 QEEKEEVKEEVKETPQEEKQEVKETPQEE

-189 TQEGDETPKDEEVS
+189 TQEGETLKDKEVS

-221 EQVKEQEPIKEET
+221 EVKEEIKEETQEQEPIKEET
-234 QEIKEEKQEETQDSP
+234 QENKEEKQEETQDSP

-262 EIQENSNENKEE
+262 EIQENSNEDKKE

-287 QEVVTEKTQVQELEV
+287 QEVITEKTQAQELEV

-324 QEIAETPQE
+324 QENA
-333 KEKQEIAETPQEK
+333 
-346 EKQEIAETPQ
+346 
-356 EKEKQEIAET
+356 
-366 PQEKE
+366 
-371 KQEIAETPQELEIPQ
+371 EIPQ
-386 AQEKETPQEETQEKE
+386 DVEVPQSQEKETPQEETQEV
-401 TPQEETQE
+401 QETQE
-409 KETPQEET
+409 KETPQT
-417 QEKET
+417 QDEK
-422 PQEETQETE
+422 PQE
-431 TQNQET
+431 
-437 PPKVQ
+437 
-442 EETKEKTQEDN
+442 DH

-487 NDTETPKESD
+487 NDTETPQESVTE
-497 IKTSQ
+497 TSKNENATETPQ

-545 TLEDKKPDA
+545 TLEDKKPNA

>member
-26 SIENFNHYQELSVR
+26 PMENFNHYQELSTR

-45 EWLLIAD
+45 EWILIAD
-52 DECLEKLDQVDWLE
+52 DECLEKLDQVDWPE

-80 YKKGNEAQPFLEGFE
+80 YKKGNEMQPFLEGFE
-95 MKIKKPFLPTEMLKV
+95 MKIKKPFLPTEVLKI
-110 LQKKLGSDMSE
+110 LQKKLGSNINE

-168 QEEKEEVKETPQKE
+168 QEEKEEVKKEEKEEVKETPQEE

-189 TQEGDETPKDEEVS
+189 TQEGETPKDEEVS
-203 KELETQEKL
+203 KELETQE
-212 EIPKEETQE
+212 EVKEETQE

-234 QEIKEEKQEETQDSP
+234 QENKEEKQEKTQDSP

-262 EIQENSNENKEE
+262 EIQENSNGQEDKKE
-274 TQESAEIPQDKEI
+274 TQENAEIPQDKEI
-287 QEVVTEKTQVQELEV
+287 QEVVTEKTQAQELEI

-333 KEKQEIAETPQEK
+333 ETQEIAETPQEK
-346 EKQEIAETPQ
+346 ETPQ
-356 EKEKQEIAET
+356 
-366 PQEKE
+366 
-371 KQEIAETPQELEIPQ
+371 
-386 AQEKETPQEETQEKE
+386 TQEKE
-401 TPQEETQE
+401 TPKDENMQESVQNLQE
-409 KETPQEET
+409 KEIQEAQDETPQE
-417 QEKET
+417 
-422 PQEETQETE
+422 
-431 TQNQET
+431 
-437 PPKVQ
+437 
-442 EETKEKTQEDN
+442 DH

-465 AKAMGEELPFLNEA
+465 AKAMGEELPFLNES
-479 VAKTPNNE
+479 VAKIPNNE

-497 IKTSQ
+497 IKTPQ

-521 DLLKSLNQESLKSL
+521 DLLKSMNQESLKSL

-545 TLEDKKPDA
+545 TLEDKKPNA

>member
-26 SIENFNHYQELSVR
+26 SIENFNHYQELSAR
-40 LKEDP
+40 LKKDP

-80 YKKGNEAQPFLEGFE
+80 YKKGNEMQPFLEGFE
-95 MKIKKPFLPTEMLKV
+95 TKIKKPFLPTEVLKI
-110 LQKKLGSDMSE
+110 LQKKLGSNASD

-168 QEEKEEVKETPQKE
+168 QEEKEEVKEEVKETPQEEKQEVKETPQEEKQEVKETPQEEKQEVKETPQEE

-189 TQEGDETPKDEEVS
+189 TQEGETLKDKEVS
-203 KELETQEKL
+203 KELETQEEL
-212 EIPKEETQE
+212 EIPEEETQE
-221 EQVKEQEPIKEET
+221 EQVKEQEPIKKET
-234 QEIKEEKQEETQDSP
+234 QENKEEKQEKTQDSP
-249 SAQELEAMQELVK
+249 SVQELEAMQELVK
-262 EIQENSNENKEE
+262 EIQENSNGQENKEK

-287 QEVVTEKTQVQELEV
+287 QEVVTEKTQAQELEI

-311 EALQETQAHELEK
+311 EALQETQAHEL
-324 QEIAETPQE
+324 
-333 KEKQEIAETPQEK
+333 
-346 EKQEIAETPQ
+346 
-356 EKEKQEIAET
+356 
-366 PQEKE
+366 E

-401 TPQEETQE
+401 TPKDESMQESAQNLQD

-417 QEKET
+417 QE
-422 PQEETQETE
+422 
-431 TQNQET
+431 
-437 PPKVQ
+437 
-442 EETKEKTQEDN
+442 DH

-479 VAKTPNNE
+479 VAKIPNNE

-497 IKTSQ
+497 IKAPQ